1 MVIYDKLDRVS
12 CACCAAKNLKELR
25 NIYNDMPEVWADLQ
39 RRQSM
44 TERPFKGPGKSVPE
58 LEIRFKLEK
67 EWAAEGKNIKS
78 RAFYE
83 ALAQALK
90 EEAPAWQH

>member
-1 MVIYDKLDRVS
+1 MS

-39 RRQSM
+39 RRQNM

-58 LEIRFKLEK
+58 LAIRFELEK
-67 EWAAEGKNIKS
+67 KWIAAGKNIKS
-78 RAFYE
+78 REFYK
-83 ALAQALK
+83 ALAEVLR